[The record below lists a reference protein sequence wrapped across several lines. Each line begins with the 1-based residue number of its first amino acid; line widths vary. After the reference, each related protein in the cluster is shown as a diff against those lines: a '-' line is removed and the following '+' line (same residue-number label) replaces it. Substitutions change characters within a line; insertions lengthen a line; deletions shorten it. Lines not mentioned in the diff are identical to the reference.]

1 MGLTLNI
8 RRTVSLLVFSMAA
21 IASWSQVFEQDGIK
35 YQYDSETQS
44 VVVVSVF
51 GKGAII
57 VPRTVVYNE
66 QELPVSGMMSE
77 CFMNNKDVTS
87 VCLYENIKEI
97 PMYAFSGCALEL
109 SL

>member
-77 CFMNNKDVTS
+77 CFMN
-87 VCLYENIKEI
+87 IK
-97 PMYAFSGCALEL
+97 M
-109 SL
+109 

>member
-1 MGLTLNI
+1 MMGLTFNI
-8 RRTVSLLVFSMAA
+8 RRMLSLLAFSMIA
-21 IASWSQVFEQDGIK
+21 IVSWSQVFEQDGVK

-66 QELPVSGMMSE
+66 QKLPVSGMMSE
-77 CFMNNKDVTS
+77 CFMN
-87 VCLYENIKEI
+87 IK
-97 PMYAFSGCALEL
+97 M
-109 SL
+109 